1 MTIYITEAHAHDEWP
16 IGEQY
21 KVGFPQ
27 LNQPKSLQERFSAAA
42 ALKTD
47 FDWPTEIYADDM
59 DNRVRDELQG
69 WPLRIYAFMP
79 PALQATSTKKL
90 TVAVRPEPRNFTY
103 DLQEVREYLGDLAM
117 D

>member
-21 KVGFPQ
+21 KAGFPQ

-47 FDWPTEIYADDM
+47 FDCKCVRERVCVCVRESE
-59 DNRVRDELQG
+59 RVRE
-69 WPLRIYAFMP
+69 
-79 PALQATSTKKL
+79 
-90 TVAVRPEPRNFTY
+90 
-103 DLQEVREYLGDLAM
+103 
-117 D
+117 